1 MTTLYNDLDVS
12 PESTPE
18 EIKKAYRK
26 KARESHPDQGGD
38 PEEFKKISKAY
49 EILSDTNRRERY
61 DSTGQTEP
69 ENDLDPKI
77 RMIIRSAFLNSDT
90 PIRHIRGKL
99 KSALHEVEDQRSRI
113 KEVIKTLQ
121 KRLEKF
127 LEKNTSELV
136 VETIEGAIAE
146 KEHEAEQLTKG
157 LDGVH
162 HIIKFFEEFEAE
174 DKGTNEQNPYSK
186 LEEIL
191 NSFHNRNSQTTS
203 T

>member
-69 ENDLDPKI
+69 ENDLDHKI

>member
-1 MTTLYNDLDVS
+1 MTTLYEDLDVT